1 MTKLFQPPR
10 RMRIWCTLLLTF
22 TGTAGARAADASAWG
37 GELWNKAGVPLSQ
50 VMDAGGSL
58 MYVLLGMSMLA
69 VAMVVYLFSIL
80 RRDQI
85 APRKLQRTLTEMI
98 RANDL
103 AGAKSAC
110 DENACPLA
118 AITLAALDYIA
129 EAPNADAAGIKEI
142 MVDEG
147 SRQADDLQGQTQYL
161 LDIAVIAPMV
171 GLLGTIFGMLHAF
184 GAVVHD
190 IASAKPVV
198 LAGGV
203 SEALLTTAGGLIIGI
218 PAMMFYAYFR
228 RRAGQQIALLESS
241 TMPVLAALQSRR
253 P

>member
-1 MTKLFQPPR
+1 MMTQPFQHPR
-10 RMRIWCTLLLTF
+10 RMLILCSLSLAF
-22 TGTAGARAADASAWG
+22 TGTARAAAPAAWG
-37 GELWNKAGVPLSQ
+37 GELWNKTGVPLSQ
-50 VMDAGGSL
+50 VMEAGGSL
-58 MYVLLGMSMLA
+58 MYVLLGLSMLT
-69 VAMVVYLFSIL
+69 VAMIVYLFSIL

-85 APRKLQRTLTEMI
+85 APRKLQRTLAEMI

-103 AGAKSAC
+103 AAAKSTC
-110 DENACPLA
+110 EENACPLA
-118 AITLAALDYIA
+118 AVTLAALEYIA

-161 LDIAVIAPMV
+161 LDMAVVAPMV
-171 GLLGTIFGMLHAF
+171 GLLGTVFGMLHAF

-253 P
+253 T